1 MIDLTEFTEETDLD
15 SKGVY
20 LITHKQSRIKYVG
33 STTKSFS
40 FRWRHHLLGFPKDK
54 GNKVLLNVYKKY
66 GMEGFTFTIVEKIED
81 IELIADRELYWIKQY
96 DTYRT
101 KHGANISLDTRQ
113 PLRDRLIEP
122 RTEEQKENYRRA
134 CINKKETYV
143 YDKEGNLF
151 KVFESAHECDRFFG
165 IKKGYT
171 SQIITGIGGRKMINH
186 HYIPSYEYIEKESFK
201 SYKPKRETSV
211 ERRLYN
217 TKRIKCSIYEKET
230 HDKVK
235 DFESMNECDEYLG
248 LAKGSTS
255 RHLRGQRKFLRRKYY
270 VKIT

>member
-20 LITHKQSRIKYVG
+20 LITHKQSKIKYVG

-40 FRWRHHLLGFPKDK
+40 FRWRHHLYGFNKSK
-54 GNKVLLNVYKKY
+54 GNKVLLNVCNKH
-66 GMEGFTFTIVEKIED
+66 GIEGFRFEIIEKIED
-81 IELIADRELYWIKQY
+81 TEQIADRELYWIKYY

-101 KHGANISLDTRQ
+101 SHGANISLDTRQ
-113 PLRDRLIEP
+113 PLNDIIREP
-122 RTEEQKENYRRA
+122 LTEEQKENHRKA
-134 CINKKETYV
+134 CVNKKETFV
-143 YDKEGNLF
+143 YDKEGNLY
-151 KVFESAHECDRFFG
+151 KVFESSAACDRFFG

-171 SQIITGIGGRKMINH
+171 SQIISGVGGRRRIQH
-186 HYIPSYEYIEKESFK
+186 HFIPSHEYIEKESFH
-201 SYKPKRETSV
+201 SYKPKRETSKKH
-211 ERRLYN
+211 RSTIP
-217 TKRIKCSIYEKET
+217 TKIKCSLYEKDT
-230 HDKVK
+230 HEKVS

-255 RHLRGQRKFLRRKYY
+255 RHLKGQRKFLRRKYY